1 MKGIDMA
8 GTVQAEK
15 LPNQSKTFAK
25 TEKDTDFTK
34 LLSEKKQDISDGSGK
49 TNKGRTDSI
58 AGTQDSKKETVEAQP
73 EDKKEVLES
82 ELLVSGLMA
91 QLQAVIMQQ
100 NNGVAEDAAEPEYLI
115 EDVQM
120 PEDIR
125 ITDETTTAPDRTAG
139 KMELPTGIAGEPE
152 AEGQTLQSLS
162 AETTDEKE
170 NNRVET
176 SGLEKQP
183 QTAEETEP
191 DGSRNQERAISLEQE
206 TVSQEESAAPL
217 HTETEPGARNE
228 DKSDTGK
235 ENGSW
240 ETFAQASN
248 VQQNSNLS
256 SQSFERPMES
266 ALTMKTTPE
275 SLPQDLGRLLTA
287 DLTANGKTVTIELEP
302 ETLGKLT
309 IKAEYDGGRLV
320 VSILSSNPK
329 TLEVLSQRAGE
340 LAGIMEA
347 KTGQETI
354 IQTPQAEA
362 QEQQSFERQ
371 GGKNGDNDRQQ
382 EREKEPRQPDTFAQQ
397 LRLGLI

>member
-1 MKGIDMA
+1 MKGINMA

-15 LPNQSKTFAK
+15 LPNQSKTSAK
-25 TEKDTDFTK
+25 TEKGTDFTK
-34 LLSEKKQDISDGSGK
+34 LLSEKKQDIIDGTGK
-49 TNKGRTDSI
+49 TDKDRTDSI
-58 AGTQDSKKETVEAQP
+58 AGIQDSEKETVEALP

-82 ELLVSGLMA
+82 ELLMSGLMA

-100 NNGVAEDAAEPEYLI
+100 NNGMAEDTAEPGGLI
-115 EDVQM
+115 EDAQM

-125 ITDETTTAPDRTAG
+125 ITDETVTAADRTAG
-139 KMELPTGIAGEPE
+139 KMEQPPGITGEPE
-152 AEGQTLQSLS
+152 AEGQKLQSLS
-162 AETTDEKE
+162 AETKDEEGK
-170 NNRVET
+170 NRAQT

-191 DGSRNQERAISLEQE
+191 VVSRNQERVASLEQE
-206 TVSQEESAAPL
+206 DASQEERAVPL
-217 HTETEPGARNE
+217 HTETKPRARNE

-235 ENGSW
+235 ENGAG

-248 VQQNSNLS
+248 IQQNSNIS
-256 SQSFERPMES
+256 SQRFERPMES
-266 ALTMKTTPE
+266 TLTMKTTPE

-309 IKAEYDGGRLV
+309 IKAEYDAGRLV